1 MVFCCQESFPQ
12 VVALAGTTSTS
23 LGGAFDGRPL
33 TTNVPRQWDRFLGD
47 GAVSDCLASPFPS
60 GCNSEDNPGQW
71 WIAGCPLALH
81 VAHRQRGRPDP
92 DRRDT
97 RGSPGRQVTWGDEE
111 EAREEA
117 EERGEAEGRLQD
129 QGGDP
134 QAADLRPPVQ
144 LDQVDQDIS
153 ILMIL
158 MDDVKIDQDLHQDLL
173 PRPQARALCQLPWIQ
188 GAQPGLPVEVHKHGK
203 NTKILEKYNDK
214 YDNAQE
220 TCFTYQRAFILIQ
233 WQIHKISKDS

>member
-60 GCNSEDNPGQW
+60 GCNFEDNPSQW
-71 WIAGCPLALH
+71 WIAGCPLALL

-92 DRRDT
+92 NRRDT
-97 RGSPGRQVTWGDEE
+97 RASPGRQVPWGDEE
-111 EAREEA
+111 EAREKA
-117 EERGEAEGRLQD
+117 EERSEAEGRLQD

-134 QAADLRPPVQ
+134 QAADLRPSVQ
-144 LDQVDQDIS
+144 LDQVDLDG
-153 ILMIL
+153 L
-158 MDDVKIDQDLHQDLL
+158 D
-173 PRPQARALCQLPWIQ
+173 RWRATW
-188 GAQPGLPVEVHKHGK
+188 PGPPSRSPSPPSSTSSLSTSLDTRSP
-203 NTKILEKYNDK
+203 TWS
-214 YDNAQE
+214 
-220 TCFTYQRAFILIQ
+220 TCGG
-233 WQIHKISKDS
+233 S